1 MATTR
6 ELLDQARRSVREV
19 QADEVAPRL
28 GGVVLL
34 DVREAD
40 EYEQGAL
47 PAAVHVPRGLLE
59 FRVEARIPDKTA
71 PVVVYCAVGERSVLA
86 AKTMAELGYQNVVSL
101 AGGFTRWKEE
111 GRSWE
116 APPSLAC
123 E

>member
-1 MATTR
+1 M
-6 ELLDQARRSVREV
+6 REV

-47 PAAVHVPRGLLE
+47 PEAVHVPRGLLE

-71 PVVVYCAVGERSVLA
+71 PVVVYCAAGERSVLA

-111 GRSWE
+111 ARPWE
-116 APPSLAC
+116 APPSLTR